1 MTTPAF
7 LRKLDARPRE
17 QDGGW
22 MMPCPDVH
30 SSDGFSVLVTS
41 DERAGRYRFTCLEA
55 SNGDLCGG
63 ERELIRLLGLT
74 DHDVRIGNASSGVV
88 WLNAYDLKQVE
99 WAEEP
104 LLQIA
109 FTLLAGR
116 PGIGK
121 GALVARWVARCTN
134 GDMYGT
140 PRPAILL
147 STEDDVEVDLGPRVE
162 AAGGD
167 RSLVAIPPGTF
178 SLPRDIDWLREYVEQ
193 INELGRGPVGLIGVD
208 PLSNHTGTA
217 NTDREAEVRAA
228 LMPLASLVHELGI
241 PTVGVR
247 HLSTKESKGGAMA
260 KVLGST
266 AWIGVPRVVLGA
278 VRDTGDPT
286 LVHVAPIKGNRRPAG
301 EGGVRFKLHGRV
313 LEGFTESVV
322 YAVED
327 GASDVDLDAQLAGE
341 QSETRSGRA
350 RELILETLRDAG
362 GSMESDTLDA
372 AIAAATGL
380 NARTIR
386 NLRTELGNEGLLR
399 SKPERDTTGAAKRW
413 HVVLTEAAKLPP
425 SRGGTGSRDVVCSSR
440 DLAGT
445 TSLDHDFTATRED
458 RDLGSLFELI
468 DSLDLEEADA

>member
-1 MTTPAF
+1 MT
-7 LRKLDARPRE
+7 
-17 QDGGW
+17 
-22 MMPCPDVH
+22 DVP
-30 SSDGFSVLVTS
+30 
-41 DERAGRYRFTCLEA
+41 
-55 SNGDLCGG
+55 
-63 ERELIRLLGLT
+63 I
-74 DHDVRIGNASSGVV
+74 V
-88 WLNAYDLKQVE
+88 WLNAYDMKQVE
-99 WAEEP
+99 WAEQP
-104 LLQIA
+104 LLQVA

-147 STEDDVEVDLGPRVE
+147 STEDDPEVDLGPRIE

-167 RSLVAIPPGTF
+167 RSLVAMPPGTF

-193 INELGRGPVGLIGVD
+193 INELGRGEVGFISID
-208 PLSNHTGTA
+208 PLANHTGTA
-217 NTDREAEVRAA
+217 NTDREGEVRSA
-228 LMPLASLVHELGI
+228 LMPLASLVHELRI

-278 VRDTGDPT
+278 VRDTGDPS
-286 LVHVAPIKGNRRPAG
+286 LVHIAPIKGNRRPAG
-301 EGGVRFKLHGRV
+301 ESGVRFKLQSHT

-322 YAVED
+322 CAVED
-327 GASDVDLDAQLAGE
+327 GISDVDLDAQLAGE
-341 QSETRSGRA
+341 QSDTRSGQA

-372 AIAAATGL
+372 IVAAATGL
-380 NARTIR
+380 NARTVR

-399 SKPERDTTGAAKRW
+399 SKPERDATGVAKRW
-413 HVVLTEAAKLPP
+413 HVLLTEAAKLPA

-440 DLAGT
+440 DLAT
-445 TSLDHDFTATRED
+445 ATSLDHDFTTTRED
-458 RDLGSLFELI
+458 HDLASLFSLVDGLELT
-468 DSLDLEEADA
+468 EGAA

>member
-7 LRKLDARPRE
+7 LNKLRTLERD
-17 QDGGW
+17 DGW
-22 MMPCPDVH
+22 LLPCPDAH
-30 SSDGFSVLVTS
+30 ASSGFAVLVKA
-41 DERAGRYRFTCLEA
+41 DEHAGRYRFTCLEA
-55 SNGDLCGG
+55 TNGDVCGR
-63 ERELIRLLGLT
+63 ERDLVRLLGLT
-74 DHDVRIGNASSGVV
+74 EAEVRISDMARAVV
-88 WLNAYDLKQVE
+88 WLDAYDMKQVE
-99 WAEEP
+99 WAETP

-134 GDMYGT
+134 GTMYGK

-147 STEDDVEVDLGPRVE
+147 STEDDLEVDLGPRIE

-167 RSLVAIPPGTF
+167 RSLVAVPPQTF

-193 INELGRGPVGLIGVD
+193 INESGRGDVGFIGID
-208 PLSNHTGTA
+208 PLSNHTGAA

-228 LMPLASLVHELGI
+228 LMPLASLVHELAI

-247 HLSTKESKGGAMA
+247 HLSTKESKGGALA

-278 VRDTGDPT
+278 VRDTSDPA

-301 EGGVRFKLHGRV
+301 ESGVRFKLESHT

-327 GASDVDLDAQLAGE
+327 GTSDVDLDAHLAGE
-341 QSETRSGRA
+341 QSDSRSGQA
-350 RELILETLRDAG
+350 RELILETLREAG
-362 GSMESDTLDA
+362 GSMESDTLA
-372 AIAAATGL
+372 ATVAQATGL
-380 NARTIR
+380 NARTVN

-399 SKPERDTTGAAKRW
+399 SKPERDTTGTAKRW
-413 HVVLTEAAKLPP
+413 HVHLTEAAKLPP

-440 DLAGT
+440 DLAAT
-445 TSLDHDFTATRED
+445 TSLDHDFTTSREHEPDED
-458 RDLGSLFELI
+458 RWDLAHIAETLAEG
-468 DSLDLEEADA
+468 AT